1 MKKVF
6 LILVLSFT
14 TLLFSQPRTNE
25 VKIQFEKVSNSL
37 KEATGWEFDSKK
49 GEWVESK
56 TNLGQNSC
64 AGTNFYNLFF
74 TKLKFENKDYYV
86 FNITSLDGAYK
97 YPSIK
102 SGFYSF
108 NVISSY
114 LLDEIEY
121 NKLKNGESGTSKYYE
136 ITTLIDSQNIG
147 EKELDDL
154 RDNIVVRL
162 KGSNPKTTNSIRVKK
177 EGGDL
182 VRFILPLKAEYKIL
196 EKYWDFD
203 KKYFEVSKK
212 EYDKMFE

>member
-6 LILVLSFT
+6 LILVFSFT
-14 TLLFSQPRTNE
+14 NLLFSQPRTNE

-37 KEATGWEFDSKK
+37 TEATGWKYDTLK
-49 GEWVESK
+49 GEWVENK
-56 TNLGQNSC
+56 TNNGQNNC
-64 AGTNFYNLFF
+64 DETNFYTLFF
-74 TKLKFENKDYYV
+74 TKIKFENKDYYV
-86 FNITSLDGAYK
+86 FNINSLDGAYK

-102 SGFYSF
+102 KGFYSY
-108 NVISSY
+108 NVIRSY
-114 LLDEIEY
+114 LLDETEY

-136 ITTLIDSQNIG
+136 ITTFIDSKNVG
-147 EKELDDL
+147 EKELNDL
-154 RDNIVVRL
+154 RDNVVVRL
-162 KGSNPKTTNSIRVKK
+162 KGNNPKTTNLIRVKK
-177 EGGDL
+177 EGEDL

>member
-1 MKKVF
+1 MKKVL

-14 TLLFSQPRTNE
+14 TLIFSQPRTNE
-25 VKIQFEKVSNSL
+25 VKLQFEKVGNSL
-37 KEATGWEFDSKK
+37 KEATGWKFDSLK
-49 GEWVESK
+49 GVWVENK
-56 TNLGQNSC
+56 TNNGQNNC
-64 AGTNFYNLFF
+64 DETNFYNLFF
-74 TKLKFENKDYYV
+74 TKIKFENKDYYV

-97 YPSIK
+97 YPTIK

-108 NVISSY
+108 KVIRSY

-136 ITTLIDSQNIG
+136 ITTFIDTNNIG
-147 EKELDDL
+147 EKELNDL
-154 RDNIVVRL
+154 RDNVVVKL
-162 KGSNPKTTNSIRVKK
+162 KGNNPKTTNLIRVKK
-177 EGGDL
+177 EEGDL